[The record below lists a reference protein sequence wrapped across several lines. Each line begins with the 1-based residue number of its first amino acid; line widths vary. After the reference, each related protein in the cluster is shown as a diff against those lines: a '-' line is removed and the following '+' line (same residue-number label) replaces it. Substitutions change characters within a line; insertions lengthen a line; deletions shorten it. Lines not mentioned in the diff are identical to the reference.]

1 MRRRRTKL
9 SVNRALTKPIQT
21 LKALVLCFGGPSA
34 CEASVEL
41 ECCVVFILRFGPI
54 LTGVLALVLGGCSTA
69 RFGGLDEPRYSGGPR
84 QLQSERRV
92 EAPAR
97 SVAPVY
103 KVERTVEPRARYS
116 AGSRDGRDGS
126 GFPSDTPRRTYGQQD
141 DTSRYTPQNKGSRLS
156 ARQTQRPAQRVP
168 VYRRHVTGRW
178 MGRSWVGRSTATQE
192 PFDPD
197 RLTAAHATLPLPSYV
212 YVTNRG
218 NGRTVLVRVND
229 RPSSVVGRDREKMFL
244 VSRRVADLLDFSR
257 KGSADLE
264 LQFAGPAGFVS
275 SGQHEESFLR
285 RQRWYGQAAGDA
297 SVAQQ
302 VAGSYRGRPS
312 SGADIRPRSSGVA
325 GGALPYGGGTS
336 TYPRWEG
343 SGRTR

>member
-1 MRRRRTKL
+1 MATRMWRRGWDSNPRDGFPPGGFQDRCLQPLGHPSQCPVALGKPSCNEIWSRPQGEWWSELMRRRRTEL

-54 LTGVLALVLGGCSTA
+54 LTGILALVLGGCSTA

-116 AGSRDGRDGS
+116 AGSRDVRDGS
-126 GFPSDTPRRTYGQQD
+126 GYPSDTPRRTYGQQD

-229 RPSSVVGRDREKMFL
+229 RPSSVVGRDRGKD
-244 VSRRVADLLDFSR
+244 VSGL
-257 KGSADLE
+257 
-264 LQFAGPAGFVS
+264 
-275 SGQHEESFLR
+275 
-285 RQRWYGQAAGDA
+285 AAGC
-297 SVAQQ
+297 
-302 VAGSYRGRPS
+302 GPS
-312 SGADIRPRSSGVA
+312 RFFPQGISRS
-325 GGALPYGGGTS
+325 
-336 TYPRWEG
+336 
-343 SGRTR
+343 